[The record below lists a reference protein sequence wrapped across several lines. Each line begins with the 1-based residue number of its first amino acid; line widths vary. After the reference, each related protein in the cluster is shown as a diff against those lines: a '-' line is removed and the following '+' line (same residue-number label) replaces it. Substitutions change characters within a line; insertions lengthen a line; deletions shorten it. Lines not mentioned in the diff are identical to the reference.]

1 KSGLVFDDALV
12 ETLHRELLG
21 HDARLMGCLH
31 FHQNG
36 VPFPFQ
42 GVLSDQVETRA
53 LYNSRKKEVCRL
65 NYFWFIRPYPHIK
78 LTRIIELVFHIDLT

>member
-53 LYNSRKKEVCRL
+53 NNPSLWEMAISHVPRRL
-65 NYFWFIRPYPHIK
+65 HF
-78 LTRIIELVFHIDLT
+78 LTMHTGGSQP